1 MFHAFFIKFYQN
13 FTLFYTFFYLF
24 IIISI
29 PIIMLTKVILPNI
42 IISSFSSS
50 PLITEVS
57 SRYTSS
63 KNTIAIL
70 ISFLMLLSIVKS
82 DKKEN
87 GSETSGVSI
96 STESPGMESNN
107 SEASNEQTSVES
119 SDAESNYSFYYGE
132 LKITINS
139 KDLNYDTYDD
149 PYNWYLPNDGM
160 KYIMVSFTFENTGK
174 YDEYVSIY
182 DFDCYAD
189 NVLCEQAFLPDDSD
203 FINTNLSSGRMISFQ
218 TYYQV
223 PVDSVSIELEY
234 GTNSWLND
242 KEVITI
248 Q

>member
-1 MFHAFFIKFYQN
+1 MKQSGLGIASF
-13 FTLFYTFFYLF
+13 
-24 IIISI
+24 IISI
-29 PIIMLTKVILPNI
+29 FGIIFSFLVFGIIFGIVALILGI
-42 IISSFSSS
+42 IGTLCANKKKSLSIWGICLGS
-50 PLITEVS
+50 T
-57 SRYTSS
+57 
-63 KNTIAIL
+63 AIL
-70 ISFLMLLSIVKS
+70 ISFLMLISIVKS
-82 DKKEN
+82 SKNEN
-87 GSETSGVSI
+87 SSETSSVSI
-96 STESPGMESNN
+96 STESSGMESNN
-107 SEASNEQTSVES
+107 SEASNEQTSAES

>member
-1 MFHAFFIKFYQN
+1 MKQSGLGIASF
-13 FTLFYTFFYLF
+13 
-24 IIISI
+24 IISI
-29 PIIMLTKVILPNI
+29 FGIIFSFLVFGIIFGIVALVLGIIGILCANKKKSLSI
-42 IISSFSSS
+42 WGICLGS
-50 PLITEVS
+50 T
-57 SRYTSS
+57 
-63 KNTIAIL
+63 AIL

-96 STESPGMESNN
+96 STESSGMESNN
-107 SEASNEQTSVES
+107 SEASNEQTSAES

-139 KDLNYDTYDD
+139 KDLNYDSYDD

>member
-1 MFHAFFIKFYQN
+1 MKQSGLGIASFIVSIFG
-13 FTLFYTFFYLF
+13 
-24 IIISI
+24 IIFSFLVFGIIFGIVALVLGIIGILCVNKKKSLSI
-29 PIIMLTKVILPNI
+29 WGICLGSTAV
-42 IISSFSSS
+42 
-50 PLITEVS
+50 
-57 SRYTSS
+57 
-63 KNTIAIL
+63 L
-70 ISFLMLLSIVKS
+70 ISFLVLISVVKS
-82 DKKEN
+82 SKNEN
-87 GSETSGVSI
+87 SSETSGVSI

-107 SEASNEQTSVES
+107 SEASNEQTSAES

-223 PVDSVSIELEY
+223 PIDSVSIELEY